1 MSSKKYNKG
10 DQLVVT
16 EGQLA
21 GAVGCCIGYGD
32 SGIVKVGF
40 SLGDGKGSL
49 AVLTIA
55 AQSVSLVT
63 EVV

>member
-1 MSSKKYNKG
+1 MSSKKYNQG

-32 SGIVKVGF
+32 SGMVKAGF
-40 SLGDGKGSL
+40 SLGDREESL
-49 AVLTIA
+49 AVLTIP
-55 AQSVSLVT
+55 AQSVSLAP